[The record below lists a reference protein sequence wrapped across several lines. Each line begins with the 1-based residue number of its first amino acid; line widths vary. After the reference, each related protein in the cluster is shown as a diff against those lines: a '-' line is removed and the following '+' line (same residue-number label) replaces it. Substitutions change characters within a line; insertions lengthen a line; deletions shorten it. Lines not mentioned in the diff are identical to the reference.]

1 MPRGDRLLE
10 TIYLTTRAV
19 GTASSDVAV
28 HDKAALA
35 WQRERWFN
43 DLGPAGLVVALDRKP
58 MNAALRELDE
68 VYSERSEANWDG
80 YGASAVH
87 HLTYEKAQEFLNN
100 LPSAVG
106 SPEIGAD
113 PDGEIV
119 LEWFRSSSRLLS
131 ISLALN
137 GRLTYIYRN
146 GATRMRGTFW
156 FLDDEVPQELIKLLE
171 VLRA

>member
-1 MPRGDRLLE
+1 
-10 TIYLTTRAV
+10 
-19 GTASSDVAV
+19 
-28 HDKAALA
+28 
-35 WQRERWFN
+35 
-43 DLGPAGLVVALDRKP
+43 
-58 MNAALRELDE
+58 MNAALQELDE

-80 YGASAVH
+80 YGASAIH
-87 HLTYEKAQEFLNN
+87 RLTYEKAQEFLNN
-100 LPSAVG
+100 LPSSVG

-131 ISLALN
+131 ISIALS

-156 FLDDEVPQELIKLLE
+156 FLDDEVPKELLKLLE
-171 VLRA
+171 ILRA